1 MSFLEGLKISAS
13 GLSAERVRMNVISSN
28 LANANTTRT
37 EEGGP
42 YRRKDV
48 LFTARNSGLSF
59 DNLMRLAFDPH
70 LKEVKV
76 DGIVEDKKAPRLVFN
91 PNHPDSNEKGYVE
104 MPNISIMEEMVNM
117 ITSNRSFESNTQAI
131 NATKS
136 MAITAISI
144 GR

>member
-13 GLSAERVRMNVISSN
+13 GLSAERIRMNVISSN
-28 LANANTTRT
+28 LANANTSRT

-42 YRRKDV
+42 YKRKDV

-59 DNLMRLAFDPH
+59 DNLMRLAFDPN

-76 DGIVEDKKAPRLVFN
+76 DGITEDRRAPRLVYN
-91 PNHPDSNEKGYVE
+91 PNHPDANENGYVA

-117 ITSNRSFESNTQAI
+117 ITSNRSFESDTQAI

-136 MAITAISI
+136 MAMTAIGI

>member
-1 MSFLEGLKISAS
+1 MSFLEGLRISAS
-13 GLSAERVRMNVISSN
+13 GLSAERIRMNVISSN
-28 LANANTTRT
+28 LANANTSRT

-42 YRRKDV
+42 YKRKDV

-59 DNLMRLAFDPH
+59 DNLMRLAFDPN

-76 DGIVEDKKAPRLVFN
+76 DGITEDRRAPRLVYN
-91 PNHPDSNEKGYVE
+91 PNHPDANEKGYVA
-104 MPNISIMEEMVNM
+104 MPNISVMEEMVNM

-136 MAITAISI
+136 MAITAIGI
-144 GR
+144 GK